1 MVNFGMRRLL
11 LLPLLALP
19 LAAAAAGEPPRLA
32 FPLGC
37 RVGETCWVVGHMDH
51 GVGTDVFDYAC
62 GQRSRDS
69 QVATE
74 IALRDLTAARDTPVL
89 AMAGGR
95 VVATRDGMADG
106 GLLIQKAM
114 APDRAC
120 GNGVLVDH
128 GDGWQSQ
135 YCHLRNGSLA
145 VAEGDQVQP
154 RQTLGMAGMSGQVDV
169 PMLAVEL
176 RVNGRPVDPFL
187 GLGGMKAC
195 GAGPGQLWTAEAART
210 ATYRPAD
217 IAIAAFSDVRPTDAA
232 VAFGA
237 AEKATLTP
245 DAPLM
250 LLWTRLFGVQPGD
263 ELTLRILGPDGRP
276 FVQETAIVPHLRQV
290 YTRFIGQERR
300 TARWPAGSYTGEVTL
315 RRRQGDRQ
323 LEWKRLAAVTV
334 P

>member
-1 MVNFGMRRLL
+1 MRRPLVLL
-11 LLPLLALP
+11 LLPLLLAPP
-19 LAAAAAGEPPRLA
+19 LAAAAGEPPRLA

-62 GQRSRDS
+62 GQRSRDG
-69 QVATE
+69 QVGTE
-74 IALRDLTAARDTPVL
+74 FALRDLVAARDVPVL
-89 AMAGGR
+89 AMAAGK

-106 GLLIQKAM
+106 GTLVHKAL
-114 APDRAC
+114 PRERAC
-120 GNGVLVDH
+120 GNGVLIDH

-135 YCHLRNGSLA
+135 YCHLRNGSLM

-154 RQTLGMAGMSGQVDV
+154 RQSIGLAGMSGQADF

-187 GLGGMKAC
+187 GLGGMKSC
-195 GAGPGQLWTAEAART
+195 GAGPGQLWTAEAARAT
-210 ATYRPAD
+210 AYRPAD

-237 AEKATLTP
+237 ADKTSLTP

-250 LLWTRLFGVQPGD
+250 LLWTRLFGAQPGD

-276 FVQETAIVPHLRQV
+276 FVQETAVIPHLRQA
-290 YTRFIGQERR
+290 YTRFIGQDRR
-300 TARWPAGSYTGEVTL
+300 TARWPAGSYTGEVLL
-315 RRRQGDRQ
+315 RRTLDGRQ
-323 LEWKRLAAVTV
+323 LEWKRTATVTV